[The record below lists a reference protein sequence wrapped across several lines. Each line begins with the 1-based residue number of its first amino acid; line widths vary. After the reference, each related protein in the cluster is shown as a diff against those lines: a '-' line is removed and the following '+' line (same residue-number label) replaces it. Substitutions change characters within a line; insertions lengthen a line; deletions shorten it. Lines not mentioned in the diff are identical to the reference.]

1 MTQKKMHDTPGK
13 PILEMPTPLS
23 NKSISG
29 DIKELE
35 DFFNRQAS
43 TCLKPKSNDKN
54 NVSIHVCQ
62 W

>member
-1 MTQKKMHDTPGK
+1 MHDTPGT

-43 TCLKPKSNDKN
+43 SCLNPKSNDEN

-62 W
+62 

>member
-1 MTQKKMHDTPGK
+1 MHDTPGT

-29 DIKELE
+29 DIKELK

-43 TCLKPKSNDKN
+43 SCLNPKSNDEN

-62 W
+62 